1 MKEFNGWLSKNPF
14 VMGFITAILA
24 AVLVLAPLYLIG
36 LPVQAADVSGS
47 GGELLLGASGDARSG
62 GGIRC
67 VASSASCVESHN
79 GRDIAIYSGAGSTA
93 ATLTYRVTGSTGTVQ
108 HGGFEIW
115 NQAAAISVTNGITNL
130 TPLGSYQN
138 LTAGGAVTVTSLI
151 TSTSVIVTGTVVS
164 LINTVAQDIVL
175 TNGTYLVLPGA
186 ANLTLGQWD
195 NVRLRF
201 DGTRWIAIAST
212 NN

>member
-1 MKEFNGWLSKNPF
+1 MKRFNGWLSKNPF
-14 VMGFITAILA
+14 VSGFITAILA
-24 AVLVLAPLYLIG
+24 AVMVLAPLYLIG
-36 LPVQAADVSGS
+36 LPPPMTSSVD
-47 GGELLLGASGDARSG
+47 ELGLLGASGDARSG

-67 VASSASCVESHN
+67 IASPASCVESHN
-79 GRDIAIYSGAGSTA
+79 GRDIAIYSGAGTTA

>member
-1 MKEFNGWLSKNPF
+1 MKRFNGWLSKNPF
-14 VMGFITAILA
+14 VSGFITAILA
-24 AVLVLAPLYLIG
+24 AVMVLAPLYLFG
-36 LPVQAADVSGS
+36 LPTPAVDVGSSGD
-47 GGELLLGASGDARSG
+47 LLLGASGDARSG

-67 VASSASCVESHN
+67 IASAASCVESHN
-79 GRDIAIYSGAGSTA
+79 GRDIAIYSGAGTTA

-115 NQAAAISVTNGITNL
+115 NQASSITVTDGITNL

-138 LTAGGAVTVTSLI
+138 LTAAGTVTVTSLI
-151 TSTSVIVTGTVVS
+151 TSTSTFLTGTVVS
-164 LINTVAQDIVL
+164 LINTSNQNIVL
-175 TNGTYLVLPGA
+175 TNGTYLILPSA
-186 ANLTLGQWD
+186 SNLTLGQWD